1 MTSTGLSQLTTILD
15 HAKDLV
21 MKGHS
26 LNLNTRISSISLVV

>member
-26 LNLNTRISSISLVV
+26 LMST